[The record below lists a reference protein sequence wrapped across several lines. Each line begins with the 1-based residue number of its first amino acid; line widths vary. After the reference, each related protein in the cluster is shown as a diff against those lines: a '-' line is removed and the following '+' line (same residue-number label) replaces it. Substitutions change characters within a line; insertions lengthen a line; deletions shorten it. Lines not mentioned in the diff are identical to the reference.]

1 MIATQPTQAMNMA
14 KKPALSAQSLDETRR
29 NELYKLLGDWHTA
42 QAKSAAWRAKELELR
57 GKIAEFFAGATE
69 GTNSMT
75 LDYGKV
81 LKLNVKVNRS
91 IVPEQLEAL
100 KNLAIAGKND
110 NILKLLDTVVK
121 YKPDLVTG
129 EWKKLGKDDIAL
141 LADVVTER
149 PGTPELS
156 IETPAR

>member
-1 MIATQPTQAMNMA
+1 MA
-14 KKPALSAQSLDETRR
+14 KKPVLSAQALDETRR
-29 NELYKLLGDWHTA
+29 KELYDLIGSWHTA
-42 QAKSAAWRAKELELR
+42 KVKSSSWRAKELELR
-57 GKIAEFFAGATE
+57 NKIAEFFTGATE
-69 GTNSMT
+69 GTNNMT
-75 LDYGKV
+75 LDYGKI

-100 KNLAIAGKND
+100 KNLSVAGKND
-110 NILKLLDTVVK
+110 NVLKLLDAVIK
-121 YKPDLVTG
+121 YKPELVTG

-141 LADVVTER
+141 LADVVTEK